1 MHTGKAIVDDLKTI
15 SKDLRLEKV
24 LDVSPRDVLTAASK
38 GISTLKGALNE
49 WQDKRLEKAYNAYI
63 DKHQP
68 KVPKTDDQQ

>member
-15 SKDLRLEKV
+15 SKDLKLEKA
-24 LDVSPRDVLTAASK
+24 LDVSPRDVLNAASK
-38 GISTLKGALNE
+38 GISTLKGKFNG

-68 KVPKTDDQQ
+68 TVPKADNQQ

>member
-15 SKDLRLEKV
+15 SKDLHLEKA
-24 LDVSPRDVLTAASK
+24 LDVSPRDVLNAASK
-38 GISTLKGALNE
+38 GISTLKGKFNG

-68 KVPKTDDQQ
+68 KVPKTDDPQ